1 MTLFLL
7 IVAGIVFW
15 YYSKKK
21 ADEAK
26 RKEAFKEGLAYEKDA
41 REKLKKEYGFTDSK
55 TYPDMKGYNAE
66 LHVDCKSNQFAY
78 ISALNKTTEVY
89 RASDFIKAEIKE
101 NRISEV
107 KENHHILAD
116 GALNSSSYVKEMSL
130 YIIMKGGK
138 SINLFFFNDMF
149 ARMGLKDNQDR
160 YHEDYARAVE
170 LKTTLEEMAGVS
182 QSAAAPSQNSSSSV
196 TDELQRLMKL
206 KEQGVL
212 SDEEFTQAKAKLLA

>member
-7 IVAGIVFW
+7 IVAGIAFW

-21 ADEAK
+21 AEKAKREATWEAQHNYAKEAK
-26 RKEAFKEGLAYEKDA
+26 EKI
-41 REKLKKEYGFTDSK
+41 KKEYGFTDFK
-55 TYPDMKGYNAE
+55 RYPDMKALSTEFY
-66 LHVDCKSNQFAY
+66 VDRKSNQFAY
-78 ISALNKTTEVY
+78 ISGENKTTELY

-101 NRISEV
+101 NRVSEV

-138 SINLFFFNDMF
+138 SINLFFFNDLF
-149 ARMGLKDNQDR
+149 ARVGLKDNQDR

-182 QSAAAPSQNSSSSV
+182 QSAAAPSQSSSSSM